1 VVNFVRIWNYWGH
14 DENKFVKGLDVQNE
28 LILCF
33 LLLSGKEELGVLDN
47 FDIGDGSS
55 CNIETILEE
64 KLLTI

>member
-1 VVNFVRIWNYWGH
+1 
-14 DENKFVKGLDVQNE
+14 VKGLDVQNE

-55 CNIETILEE
+55 CNVETILEE